1 MENILPIVIAL
12 IFFAYKQYTKH
23 TAESNMHANPIIPEQ
38 DIAEDEN
45 IQEPSLDDYIS
56 KYIGLNDDDLQY
68 DTEEYQNKAY
78 DSNKSES
85 ESENNYNVQSTEKQP
100 YSIEY
105 DDRDEVEEKT
115 KVQFRTNM
123 NKVEEDAEFAD
134 FDLRQAVL
142 YDAVLNPPYIN
153 N

>member
-23 TAESNMHANPIIPEQ
+23 TAESNKHATPIIPDQ
-38 DIAEDEN
+38 DIANGESV
-45 IQEPSLDDYIS
+45 QKPSLDDYIS
-56 KYIGLNDDDLQY
+56 KFMGLNDADLQY
-68 DTEEYQNKAY
+68 DAEEYQNKAY
-78 DSNKSES
+78 DYNKSEI
-85 ESENNYNVQSTEKQP
+85 ENNNNLQSAEKQL
-100 YSIEY
+100 YSIES
-105 DDRDEVEEKT
+105 DNENKVEEET
-115 KVQFRTNM
+115 ETQFRTNM
-123 NKVEEDAEFAD
+123 NKVEKDAEFAD

>member
-23 TAESNMHANPIIPEQ
+23 TAESNKHANPIIAEQ
-38 DIAEDEN
+38 NIVNDEN
-45 IQEPSLDDYIS
+45 VQEPSLDDYIS
-56 KYIGLNDDDLQY
+56 KFMGLDKDDLQY
-68 DTEEYQNKAY
+68 DTEEYHNKAY

-85 ESENNYNVQSTEKQP
+85 ESENNYNTQFAEKQLYSTE
-100 YSIEY
+100 Y
-105 DDRDEVEEKT
+105 DNKDKVKKNTE
-115 KVQFRTNM
+115 VQFRTNM